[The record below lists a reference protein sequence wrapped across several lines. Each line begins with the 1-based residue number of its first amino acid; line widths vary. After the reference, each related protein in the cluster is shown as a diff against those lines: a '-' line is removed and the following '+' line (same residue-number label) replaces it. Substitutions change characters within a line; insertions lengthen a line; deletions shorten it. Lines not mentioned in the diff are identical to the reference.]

1 MNFFCKNRGDE
12 FIVGLIENRGDN
24 VFILVSKNDAPTPEG
39 ESMPESESISV
50 YPELK
55 ADLDCASRIESA
67 INTEEK

>member
-1 MNFFCKNRGDE
+1 MCS
-12 FIVGLIENRGDN
+12 
-24 VFILVSKNDAPTPEG
+24 FILVSKNDAPTPEG
-39 ESMPESESISV
+39 EPMPESESISV

>member
-12 FIVGLIENRGDN
+12 FIVRLIGNRGD
-24 VFILVSKNDAPTPEG
+24 VFILVSKNDVPTPEG

-55 ADLDCASRIESA
+55 ADLDCVSRIESA

>member
-1 MNFFCKNRGDE
+1 M
-12 FIVGLIENRGDN
+12 VLIQNRGDN
-24 VFILVSKNDAPTPEG
+24 VFILVSKNDAPTPER

-55 ADLDCASRIESA
+55 ADLDCVSRIESA